1 MATSPVNQIL
11 VSAFEKSVNNPAGT
25 IADVVTSLDNNLG
38 QNFYA
43 GKIDKL
49 SGALRRVI
57 RTGASIVGGAGLG
70 GALDAA
76 ANAAASTNVARVNIF
91 DTPTVGVG
99 VLLGGAAGF
108 LLNALIDA
116 DGRLAHAAAEQKLVG
131 KLNTRINEVKAAVAA
146 SANIPAA
153 STAMIAELG

>member
-1 MATSPVNQIL
+1 MNQIL

-76 ANAAASTNVARVNIF
+76 ANAAANTNVARVNIF

-131 KLNTRINEVKAAVAA
+131 KLNTRINEVKAAVALTTT
-146 SANIPAA
+146 IPDA
-153 STAMIAELG
+153 TKAMVAELG